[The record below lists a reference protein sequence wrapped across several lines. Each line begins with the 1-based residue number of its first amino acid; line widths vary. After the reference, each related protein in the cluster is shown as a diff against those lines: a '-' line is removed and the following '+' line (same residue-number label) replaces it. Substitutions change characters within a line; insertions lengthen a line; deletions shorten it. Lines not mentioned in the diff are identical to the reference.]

1 VPPKIYQE
9 DIMDFQLNTDANI
22 NGDDRLAE
30 VAENTV
36 VAALGHLKERLSRV
50 EVHLADVN
58 AAKGG
63 DDDIHCAIEARPE
76 GMKPHTVTHAD
87 ANVEAALR
95 GAAKKIRNLLDS
107 EFGKLGRR

>member
-1 VPPKIYQE
+1 MLTSKEMIAWRKSPK
-9 DIMDFQLNTDANI
+9 NI
-22 NGDDRLAE
+22 
-30 VAENTV
+30 V
-36 VAALGHLKERLSRV
+36 VAALGHLKERLSRI

-87 ANVEAALR
+87 ANVEAALC
-95 GAAKKIRNLLDS
+95 AVQ
-107 EFGKLGRR
+107 RRKSATFSTANSASSRSGG